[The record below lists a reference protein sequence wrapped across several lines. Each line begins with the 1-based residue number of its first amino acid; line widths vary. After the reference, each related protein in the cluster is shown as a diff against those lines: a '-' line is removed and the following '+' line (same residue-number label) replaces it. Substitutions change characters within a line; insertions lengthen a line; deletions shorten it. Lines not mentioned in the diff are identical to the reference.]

1 MKHVLYVIYV
11 TFYASAVFLAGLFAG
26 QWLERK
32 SAEKKNQS
40 PRETHQV

>member
-11 TFYASAVFLAGLFAG
+11 LFYASAVFLAGLLAG

-32 SAEKKNQS
+32 SAQKESGKNES
-40 PRETHQV
+40 AGH